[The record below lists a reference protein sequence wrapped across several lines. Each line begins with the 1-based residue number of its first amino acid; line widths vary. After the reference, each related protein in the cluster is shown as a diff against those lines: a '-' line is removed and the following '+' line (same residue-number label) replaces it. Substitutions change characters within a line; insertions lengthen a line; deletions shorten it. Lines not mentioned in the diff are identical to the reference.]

1 MTGEHTIRADLH
13 NHTHFSPDSI
23 LSPEQLVERCL
34 ARGINC
40 IAVTDHNTVRG
51 GLEVSRIVAEREIL
65 DLRVIVGEEV
75 RSADGEILGLF
86 LTSDVPRGLSGN
98 ETIERI
104 KLQGGIVGVP
114 HPFDH
119 LRSALNYQRMV
130 ALVDQIDFIETLNAR
145 VVFKS
150 HNRKA
155 QGFAIDHG
163 LAGSAASDAHSPWEI
178 GRAYV
183 DMQGFDGPGD
193 FVDKLREGKAGGGV
207 STPLIHMV
215 SRFAALRR
223 RLGWRPE

>member
-1 MTGEHTIRADLH
+1 MTGDHTIRADLH

-51 GLEVSRIVAEREIL
+51 GLEVSRIIAEREIP
-65 DLRVIVGEEV
+65 DLQVIVGEEV
-75 RSADGEILGLF
+75 RTADGEILGLF
-86 LTSDVPRGLSGN
+86 LTSDVSRGLSGK

-119 LRSALNYQRMV
+119 LRSALDYRRMV
-130 ALVDQIDFIETLNAR
+130 ALVDEIDFIETLNAR
-145 VVFKS
+145 VVFRS
-150 HNRKA
+150 HNREA
-155 QGFAIDHG
+155 RSFAIDHG
-163 LAGSAASDAHSPWEI
+163 LAESAASDAHSPWEV

-183 DMQGFDGPGD
+183 DMQGFDGSDD
-193 FVDKLREGKAGGGV
+193 FVASLRAGKTAGRI
-207 STPLIHMV
+207 STPLIHLV

-223 RLGWRPE
+223 TLGWRPE

>member
-1 MTGEHTIRADLH
+1 MTGDHTIRADLH

-23 LSPEQLVERCL
+23 LSPEQLVEHCL
-34 ARGINC
+34 RRGIHC

-51 GLEVSRIVAEREIL
+51 GLEASRIVAERQIA

-86 LTSDVPRGLSGN
+86 LTDDVPRGLSGE

-119 LRSALNYQRMV
+119 LRSALDYRRMV
-130 ALVDQIDFIETLNAR
+130 TLVEQIDFIETLNAR
-145 VVFKS
+145 IVFRS

-155 QGFAIDHG
+155 QDFALDHG
-163 LAGSAASDAHSPWEI
+163 LAGSAASDAHSHWEI

-183 DMQGFDGPGD
+183 DMQGFDGPAD
-193 FVDKLREGKAGGGV
+193 FVDNLREGKTRGSV

-215 SRFAALRR
+215 SRFAVLRR
-223 RLGWRPE
+223 KLGWRPK